1 MALDR
6 APDDVIASTV
16 VATRVRFVFGLVLVT
31 IGAGL
36 FAVAFRA
43 SLAALYQTLYGADNI
58 VDSIA
63 KLPRWLRLMVPI
75 TAAALSGSIARLRS
89 SRTQGVSNVME
100 AIALGRVQL
109 SLRST
114 ASRVASSWIAI
125 GGGLSIGREGPLI
138 EMGGAL
144 GAAVGRTVKTS
155 LNHTRVLVAA
165 GTAAGFAAAYN
176 TPFAASLFVLETMAG
191 IAAPELLLPVMA
203 ATVGAAGIMRATVG
217 VGPIYGQRAFGL
229 ESYAELLS
237 FAVLG
242 IAAAVVALA
251 FKTVLAVLERWY
263 ERHPVPQ
270 PFRASLGGLLVGV
283 IAMWLP
289 AVVGN
294 GYEPLNRILDE
305 RIAVGGVVVLVM
317 AKMIATSGSVAS
329 GIPGGIFTPMLLVGA
344 ALGAGWSN
352 IAAFGPASDAGS
364 YALVGMAA
372 ATAASIHAPLTAAIM
387 VFELSGDY
395 LIVLPLILATVVA
408 TAASKALGDQSVYE
422 TELQKRGLGWELTL
436 EGRQLKPTATSS
448 EQGPSTPQS
457 PSATNGGGCR
467 SS

>member
-1 MALDR
+1 MTLDR
-6 APDDVIASTV
+6 APNDLIASS
-16 VATRVRFVFGLVLVT
+16 VAANRVRFVLGLILVT
-31 IGAGL
+31 IGAGA

-63 KLPRWLRLMVPI
+63 RLPRWLRLIVPI
-75 TAAALSGSIARLRS
+75 TAAGLAGTIARFRS

-144 GAAVGRTVKTS
+144 GAAVGRRVGTS

-217 VGPIYGQRAFGL
+217 AGPIYGQRAFGL

-251 FKTVLAVLERWY
+251 FKTVLAILERWF
-263 ERHPVPQ
+263 ETHPVPQ
-270 PFRASLGGLLVGV
+270 PFRASLGGLLVGA
-283 IAMWLP
+283 IAIWLP

-294 GYEPLNRILDE
+294 GYEPLNRLLDSG
-305 RIAVGGVVVLVM
+305 IAVSGVVVLVI

-352 IAAFGPASDAGS
+352 LASFGPVSDAGS

-395 LIVLPLILATVVA
+395 LIALPLILATVVA

-422 TELQKRGLGWELTL
+422 TELRKRGLGWEMTL
-436 EGRQLKPTATSS
+436 EGRQLKNPR
-448 EQGPSTPQS
+448 
-457 PSATNGGGCR
+457 ND
-467 SS
+467 